1 MDVFLAIVVLVALAL
16 VATSKPFYRLRR
28 SAVWTLLVAG
38 GWPAVAA
45 GIALGPA
52 FGGILSD
59 QALLR
64 SSPVMAIGLG
74 FIGLMIGFQMQIPVL
89 RAVPAPARRVVA
101 LDALLTITV
110 FGAVSA
116 IGLWLWSREAV
127 PGWAALLT
135 PLALLVA
142 ACAGWSMETRSL
154 RSATGS
160 DNAEGAMTIRLTGAL
175 AAIGAVLGFGV
186 VAKLTARGVDGVV
199 QADPGGFI
207 VGLATAIGGALVVGL
222 LGRFAIGRA
231 SPSRAELLAVF
242 LGLIAFVAG
251 TAAEMGHSPL
261 FASLLTGAVLANLRA
276 SETARLHRFV
286 AEWEHVLAVMVFL
299 LAGVLMDPNPGAV
312 ALGLAV
318 VIAFL
323 RVGLKPLALRAAGP
337 SLGPLRIGA
346 ARQSPVATA
355 LALGVVLLEP
365 SEFNRELL
373 TVVVISGVLSD
384 LLTLGAARWLRGP
397 APEGDPFA
405 PAEVSP

>member
-16 VATSKPFYRLRR
+16 VATSKPFHRLRR

-45 GIALGPA
+45 GIALGPS

-64 SSPVMAIGLG
+64 SSPVMAVGLG
-74 FIGLMIGFQMQIPVL
+74 FIGLMIGYQLQIPVL
-89 RAVPAPARRVVA
+89 RAVPAPARRVLL
-101 LDALLTITV
+101 LDGLITV
-110 FGAVSA
+110 AVFGGVAA
-116 IGLWLWSREAV
+116 LGLWWWSRGHS
-127 PGWAALLT
+127 PGWGLLT

-154 RSATGS
+154 RSATGA
-160 DNAEGAMTIRLTGAL
+160 DIADGAMTLRLTGAL
-175 AAIGAVLGFGV
+175 AAIGAILGFGI
-186 VAKLTARGVDGVV
+186 VAKMTARGADGAVHAAPSV
-199 QADPGGFI
+199 FL
-207 VGLATAIGGALVVGL
+207 VGMATAVGGAMVVGV
-222 LGRFAIGRA
+222 LGRFAIARA

-242 LGLIAFVAG
+242 LGIIALVAG

-261 FASLLTGAVLANLRA
+261 FASMLTGAVLANLRA
-276 SETARLHRFV
+276 SETAMLHRFV

-299 LAGVLMDPNPGAV
+299 LAGVLMDPAPGGI
-312 ALGLAV
+312 ALGLALT
-318 VIAFL
+318 IAVL
-323 RVGLKPLALRAAGP
+323 RVAVKPVALRAAGP

-373 TVVVISGVLSD
+373 TVVVVTGVVSD
-384 LLTLGAARWLRGP
+384 LLTLGVARWTSGASTGP
-397 APEGDPFA
+397 SPFE